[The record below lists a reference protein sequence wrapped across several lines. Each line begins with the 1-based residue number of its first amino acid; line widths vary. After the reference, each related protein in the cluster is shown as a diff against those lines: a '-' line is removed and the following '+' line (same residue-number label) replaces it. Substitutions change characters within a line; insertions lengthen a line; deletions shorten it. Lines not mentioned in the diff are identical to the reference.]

1 MALFCKIGKQRWGD
15 LTKTMDWLLVLPDC
29 KTIFFFLLMEVPS
42 EPVQAKVMFRSYLAY
57 SKNKIVW
64 VFFVCL

>member
-1 MALFCKIGKQRWGD
+1 
-15 LTKTMDWLLVLPDC
+15 
-29 KTIFFFLLMEVPS
+29 MEVPS